1 MEVRH
6 FYEKINDM
14 RTNDTRTPDGLSR
27 GDGQDV
33 PWMKSLSACEN
44 HVREQGY
51 KEDFQVDKKGMHTY
65 SGGKSYQPSDVK
77 IVNFY
82 RFEGVSDPG
91 DNTILYVIETNDGVK
106 GTLVDGY
113 GAYASDDVAKFIVK
127 VQEIE
132 KQIPHSNA

>member
-1 MEVRH
+1 M
-6 FYEKINDM
+6 K
-14 RTNDTRTPDGLSR
+14 TPDLL
-27 GDGQDV
+27 DKKEGQDV
-33 PWMKSLSACEN
+33 PWMKSLSSCET

-51 KEDFQVDKKGMHTY
+51 TEDFQVDKKGMTTFS
-65 SGGKSYQPSDVK
+65 SGGKFYQPTDVK

-82 RFEGVSDPG
+82 RFEGSSDPG
-91 DNTILYVIETNDGVK
+91 DNIILYVIETNDGVK

-113 GAYASDDVAKFIVK
+113 GAYASDELAKFIVK